1 MNPTESNF
9 NMNIPLLNGVLRR
22 LNPNPSNE
30 GIPLENRTDKEK
42 ENELIQKYSDE
53 LMNNKPLLSQYE
65 KISTEL
71 LKLGYTPQE
80 VVHSF
85 LVFKYET
92 IDQAIEVIANHDFIE
107 SDEQRCFI
115 CGNVEKEHQRKNS
128 IHDENQEQRQII
140 TKEEIIKMLNSF
152 FEEENCNIN

>member
-53 LMNNKPLLSQYE
+53 Q
-65 KISTEL
+65 
-71 LKLGYTPQE
+71 
-80 VVHSF
+80 
-85 LVFKYET
+85 
-92 IDQAIEVIANHDFIE
+92 
-107 SDEQRCFI
+107 
-115 CGNVEKEHQRKNS
+115 
-128 IHDENQEQRQII
+128 
-140 TKEEIIKMLNSF
+140 
-152 FEEENCNIN
+152 